1 MGLLGVRCFWFHR
14 KIERSMRA
22 RLRLVHPDFEIID
35 NNEDPQL
42 KRVLPVYLRSAGLS
56 LSFMRK
62 YAAQALAEYSGYIL
76 GRIPEAIVA
85 RHGLM
90 GIAEALG
97 NLHGRRRTLTCA
109 LSTISLQWR
118 TGRLSSR
125 NFSISRSA

>member
-1 MGLLGVRCFWFHR
+1 
-14 KIERSMRA
+14 MRA

-42 KRVLPVYLRSAGLS
+42 ERVLPVYLRSAGLS

-97 NLHGRRRTLTCA
+97 NLWPLPDVDVRAFNDFSSVAHRTIIFEEL
-109 LSTISLQWR
+109 
-118 TGRLSSR
+118 
-125 NFSISRSA
+125 FYSRSA